1 MHAVDTN
8 LLVRLIVADNPK
20 QTTRAKNFIGAGA
33 WVSHLVLAETLWV
46 LASFYQMDRDSL
58 MRAVEALLSN
68 KLLTI
73 QDRESVS
80 DALSLFRGHKG
91 VNFSD
96 CLILSIA
103 RKLGHTPVGTFD
115 AKFARLDGATLI

>member
-1 MHAVDTN
+1 
-8 LLVRLIVADNPK
+8 
-20 QTTRAKNFIGAGA
+20 
-33 WVSHLVLAETLWV
+33 
-46 LASFYQMDRDSL
+46 
-58 MRAVEALLSN
+58 MRAIETLLSN
-68 KLLTI
+68 RLLTI

-96 CLILSIA
+96 CLILCIA